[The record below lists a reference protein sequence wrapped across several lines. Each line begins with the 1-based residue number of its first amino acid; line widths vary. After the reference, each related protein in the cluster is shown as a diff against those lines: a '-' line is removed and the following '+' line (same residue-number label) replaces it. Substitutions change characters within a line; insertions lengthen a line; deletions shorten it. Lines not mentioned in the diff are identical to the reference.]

1 MSVFIQ
7 AIILLGV
14 LATMVMVLLAIRN
27 LTHFEGFDDAKET
40 DSLKREIEEKN
51 NVLSHN
57 NIFHN
62 LVESEVKIEEEE
74 DDLKNHK

>member
-1 MSVFIQ
+1 MSVVIQ

-14 LATMVMVLLAIRN
+14 LATMVMVLLAIRS
-27 LTHFEGFDDAKET
+27 LTHYEGFDDAEET

-57 NIFHN
+57 NIFHK
-62 LVESEVKIEEEE
+62 LVESEVPIEEEK

>member
-14 LATMVMVLLAIRN
+14 LAAMVMVLLAIRN
-27 LTHFEGFDDAKET
+27 LTHFEGFDDAEET
-40 DSLKREIEEKN
+40 ISLKKEVEEKK

-62 LVESEVKIEEEE
+62 LVESEIRVKE
-74 DDLKNHK
+74 DDEELKNHK